1 MEEKLKPSVK
11 SEGDGGAARKVRG
24 KHVAFMMV
32 VGLTSIL
39 QGTVTKGWTAVLP
52 KMQDDPHSFVKTDDD
67 VAWLVSMTSIV
78 GIFASLAT
86 GPLVEWVGP
95 CLVLAIVMGVSTAL
109 WLLMVFPPHKV
120 VFFVARAGLAACVY
134 AVSTVSLP
142 LLAEMSPNKVRG
154 AVATLSEIGGSTGVL
169 YGYLVAFLFPWK
181 IATALC
187 TLTAA
192 LLFLPMWFVPES
204 PYWLVRRGRL
214 DDAKASL
221 QRLMG
226 STPEVEEELAAITR
240 RPTATQ
246 TSLLQQEAR
255 SPWQSYSSLIMTVD
269 RNPKVA
275 AGPVSAKQLAMVTVV
290 GFCSLTQGTATK
302 GWTAVVPKMQEHP
315 HNFVITDNDVAW
327 LVSMTSIIG
336 IFASLATG
344 PLVEWLGPRRVM
356 SIAMGLSIV
365 MWLGLAFP
373 PNKMVLYA
381 SRAGLS
387 ICVYIIV
394 TILNPLVAELSPHK
408 FRGLAGSFPE
418 ISGALGALIGYLLAF
433 LAPWEVA
440 TALCTLT
447 AAVLFVPLLF
457 VTESPYWLVRRGRL
471 DDAKESLQRLMG
483 STPEVEEELA
493 AITKRPTATQTSLL
507 QQFTELRK
515 GQNLRPVV
523 LVLSFFV
530 LRELGG
536 RSCIMMYT
544 VYIFRDAGVELD
556 AFTCTVLVGAAR
568 LVCTCV
574 TAGILDHVGRRP
586 LLISTAVVAAVSQ
599 SVCGLFLF
607 LQVPGASL
615 VPLVAVLVYIAAY
628 GTGVGPI
635 PWVYVGELVPSPVRS
650 LGASIITACDAFVVF
665 SINLAFLKIIATIG
679 LATTFSVFAA
689 LNFLI
694 AVLVC
699 LWIPETRGV
708 PLQELD
714 DVFSLKK
721 RPSQT
726 SQHKPAEAT
735 ETSLNN
741 P

>member
-1 MEEKLKPSVK
+1 MSSVK
-11 SEGDGGAARKVRG
+11 CPEGDSGAAERRVRG
-24 KHVAFMMV
+24 KHVIFMMV
-32 VGLTSIL
+32 VALTSIL

-52 KMQDDPHSFVKTDDD
+52 KMQDDPHSFVNTDSD
-67 VAWLVSMTSIV
+67 VAWLVSMTSVV
-78 GIFASLAT
+78 GILASLAT
-86 GPLVEWVGP
+86 GPLVEWAGP
-95 CLVLAIVMGVSTAL
+95 RRLLAIAMAVSTGL
-109 WLLMVFPPHKV
+109 WLLMVFPPNKV
-120 VFFVARAGLAACVY
+120 VFFAARAGLAACAYVI
-134 AVSTVSLP
+134 STISLP
-142 LLAEMSPNKVRG
+142 LLAEMSPNNVRG
-154 AVATLSEIGGSTGVL
+154 SVSTLSEVGGSTGVL

-181 IATALC
+181 IATGLC

-192 LLFLPMWFVPES
+192 LLFLPLWLVPES

-226 STPEVEEELAAITR
+226 SKAAKAVEEEMEAITN

-269 RNPKVA
+269 SSPKAA
-275 AGPVSAKQLAMVTVV
+275 AGSVSVKQLAMVTVV

-302 GWTAVVPKMQEHP
+302 GWTAVVPKMEENP
-315 HNFVITDNDVAW
+315 HNFVITENDVAW

-356 SIAMGLSIV
+356 SIAMGLCIV
-365 MWLGLAFP
+365 FWLGLAFP
-373 PNKMVLYA
+373 PNKPLLYVT
-381 SRAGLS
+381 RAGLS
-387 ICVYIIV
+387 VCVYIIV

-408 FRGLAGSFPE
+408 FRGLAGSFTE
-418 ISGALGALIGYLLAF
+418 ISGALGALVGYLLAF

-447 AAVLFVPLLF
+447 AAVVFLPLLF

-471 DDAKESLQRLMG
+471 DDAKASLQRLMG
-483 STPEVEEELA
+483 PRAEVEEELA
-493 AITKRPTATQTSLL
+493 AMTKRPSATQTSLL

-515 GQNLRPVV
+515 GQNFRPVV

-556 AFTCTVLVGAAR
+556 AFTCTVLVGVAR

-574 TAGILDHVGRRP
+574 TAAVLDHVGRRP
-586 LLISTAVVAAVSQ
+586 LLISTAVVASVSQ

-607 LQVPGASL
+607 LQLPGASM

-665 SINLAFLKIIATIG
+665 SINLAFLRIIDAIG
-679 LATTFSVFAA
+679 LATTFSIFAV

-694 AVLVC
+694 GVLVC

-721 RPSQT
+721 TPSQN
-726 SQHKPAEAT
+726 SQDKPGETT
-735 ETSLNN
+735 EERLSDL
-741 P
+741 

>member
-1 MEEKLKPSVK
+1 M
-11 SEGDGGAARKVRG
+11 AA
-24 KHVAFMMV
+24 
-32 VGLTSIL
+32 S
-39 QGTVTKGWTAVLP
+39 
-52 KMQDDPHSFVKTDDD
+52 S
-67 VAWLVSMTSIV
+67 VSM
-78 GIFASLAT
+78 
-86 GPLVEWVGP
+86 
-95 CLVLAIVMGVSTAL
+95 
-109 WLLMVFPPHKV
+109 
-120 VFFVARAGLAACVY
+120 
-134 AVSTVSLP
+134 
-142 LLAEMSPNKVRG
+142 
-154 AVATLSEIGGSTGVL
+154 
-169 YGYLVAFLFPWK
+169 
-181 IATALC
+181 
-187 TLTAA
+187 
-192 LLFLPMWFVPES
+192 
-204 PYWLVRRGRL
+204 
-214 DDAKASL
+214 
-221 QRLMG
+221 
-226 STPEVEEELAAITR
+226 
-240 RPTATQ
+240 
-246 TSLLQQEAR
+246 
-255 SPWQSYSSLIMTVD
+255 
-269 RNPKVA
+269 
-275 AGPVSAKQLAMVTVV
+275 KQLAMATVV

-315 HNFVITDNDVAW
+315 HNFEITDNDVAW
-327 LVSMTSIIG
+327 LVSMASIIG

-356 SIAMGLSIV
+356 SIAKGVSIV

-373 PNKMVLYA
+373 PNKMVLYL

-408 FRGLAGSFPE
+408 YRGLTGSFPE

-471 DDAKESLQRLMG
+471 DDAKASLQRLMG
-483 STPEVEEELA
+483 CTAEVEEELA
-493 AITKRPTATQTSLL
+493 AMTKRPTATQTSLL
-507 QQFTELRK
+507 QQFRELRK
-515 GQNLRPVV
+515 GQNVRPVV

-568 LVCTCV
+568 LACTCV
-574 TAGILDHVGRRP
+574 TAGVLDRVGRRP

-650 LGASIITACDAFVVF
+650 LGASIITACDALTVF
-665 SINLAFLKIIATIG
+665 SINLAFLKIINTIG
-679 LATTFSVFAA
+679 LATTFLIFAA
-689 LNFLI
+689 LNLLI

-699 LWIPETRGV
+699 VWIPETRGV
-708 PLQELD
+708 ALQDLD
-714 DVFSLKK
+714 EVFSQKNDSAQS
-721 RPSQT
+721 RS
-726 SQHKPAEAT
+726 SQHKSAEAT
-735 ETSLNN
+735 EESLRIS
-741 P
+741 

>member
-1 MEEKLKPSVK
+1 MHTHDEVMEEKLKPSVK

-246 TSLLQQEAR
+246 TSLLQQ
-255 SPWQSYSSLIMTVD
+255 
-269 RNPKVA
+269 
-275 AGPVSAKQLAMVTVV
+275 
-290 GFCSLTQGTATK
+290 
-302 GWTAVVPKMQEHP
+302 
-315 HNFVITDNDVAW
+315 
-327 LVSMTSIIG
+327 
-336 IFASLATG
+336 
-344 PLVEWLGPRRVM
+344 
-356 SIAMGLSIV
+356 
-365 MWLGLAFP
+365 
-373 PNKMVLYA
+373 
-381 SRAGLS
+381 
-387 ICVYIIV
+387 
-394 TILNPLVAELSPHK
+394 
-408 FRGLAGSFPE
+408 
-418 ISGALGALIGYLLAF
+418 
-433 LAPWEVA
+433 
-440 TALCTLT
+440 
-447 AAVLFVPLLF
+447 
-457 VTESPYWLVRRGRL
+457 
-471 DDAKESLQRLMG
+471 
-483 STPEVEEELA
+483 
-493 AITKRPTATQTSLL
+493 
-507 QQFTELRK
+507 FTELRK

-586 LLISTAVVAAVSQ
+586 LLIITAVVAAVSQ

-607 LQVPGASL
+607 LQLPGASL

-650 LGASIITACDAFVVF
+650 LGASIITACDALVVF
-665 SINLAFLKIIATIG
+665 SINLAFLKLIGYTGLGITFLAFGGLNLVIA
-679 LATTFSVFAA
+679 
-689 LNFLI
+689 LI
-694 AVLVC
+694 VC
-699 LWIPETRGV
+699 IWIPESRGV
-708 PLQELD
+708 SLQEMEDAFAKKHSPD
-714 DVFSLKK
+714 DLKEPLANK
-721 RPSQT
+721 HSPDDLKEPLANKHSPDDLKEPLANKHSPDDLKEPLANKNDSPDDLKGPIRV
-726 SQHKPAEAT
+726 
-735 ETSLNN
+735 
-741 P
+741 